1 LTASRM
7 TSVQITTSIFP
18 TQRVPIMRYLIFIM
32 GLFTLT
38 ACSSGS
44 KPPTP
49 PNTVATS
56 SESTPDPY
64 HAKIEAIEVIRGG
77 SYPLQYSAAVLLD
90 FSGQCKQVRE
100 ITQDFENATFKIDIV
115 TEEQTTC
122 QTPLGLMEQI
132 IPLDMLNLPA
142 GVYHVVVN
150 GVNKSFELPTDNKL

>member
-1 LTASRM
+1 
-7 TSVQITTSIFP
+7 
-18 TQRVPIMRYLIFIM
+18 MRYLIFIM

-44 KPPTP
+44 KLPTP

-56 SESTPDPY
+56 SESTPDPH

-77 SYPLQYSAAVLLD
+77 SYPLQYSAAVILN
-90 FSGQCKQVRE
+90 FSGQCKQVSE
-100 ITQDFENATFKIDIV
+100 ITQDFEDATFKIDII
-115 TEEQTTC
+115 TEEQTAC
-122 QTPLGLMEQI
+122 QPPLGLMEQI

-142 GVYHVVVN
+142 GVYHIVVN